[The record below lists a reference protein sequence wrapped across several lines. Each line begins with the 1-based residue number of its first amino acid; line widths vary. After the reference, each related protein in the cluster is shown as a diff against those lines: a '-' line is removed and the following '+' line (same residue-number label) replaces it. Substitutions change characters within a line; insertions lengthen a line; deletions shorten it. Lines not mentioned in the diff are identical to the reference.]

1 MNARKWKLMNE
12 RYQMFMI
19 QDDRGVTIPNVRVF
33 TAPQLMDIYERICVD
48 TDFII
53 YANYD
58 FIIKDTKNNKIISKD
73 DFMSM
78 CKQIIIDKRD
88 WVSDKN

>member
-33 TAPQLMDIYERICVD
+33 TAPQIMDIYEAICVH
-48 TDFII
+48 IE
-53 YANYD
+53 YAQYD